1 MADAVENALVLRE
14 RTFAARTALASRMR
28 VPGRSRRWENAVLG
42 WEVRPRSDVG
52 GVSTRTAPP
61 ESRRTRGAVCRSQA
75 RAASDARPPGRR
87 WPADWRT
94 EPRACCRVG
103 SCEACETHGTCDGAV
118 GDCVRCTGPRG
129 MCSYAVRN
137 CDSAEL
143 RMSVPVG
150 MIGASPFGSF
160 PRNTCSVLAG
170 EERSWEGG
178 EGRVQAE
185 SPERESP
192 PGQGNGPEGERRF
205 DLYRSPDPGRWC
217 PGGCPEQV
225 VQLRLTAC

>member
-1 MADAVENALVLRE
+1 MADAVENVLVLRG

-118 GDCVRCTGPRG
+118 GDCVRCTSPRG
-129 MCSYAVRN
+129 NVQLLGPQLREGRAQDV
-137 CDSAEL
+137 SA
-143 RMSVPVG
+143 G
-150 MIGASPFGSF
+150 WHDWGASLRLLPPEHVQCPG
-160 PRNTCSVLAG
+160 RGG
-170 EERSWEGG
+170 EEL
-178 EGRVQAE
+178 GR
-185 SPERESP
+185 R
-192 PGQGNGPEGERRF
+192 
-205 DLYRSPDPGRWC
+205 
-217 PGGCPEQV
+217 
-225 VQLRLTAC
+225 